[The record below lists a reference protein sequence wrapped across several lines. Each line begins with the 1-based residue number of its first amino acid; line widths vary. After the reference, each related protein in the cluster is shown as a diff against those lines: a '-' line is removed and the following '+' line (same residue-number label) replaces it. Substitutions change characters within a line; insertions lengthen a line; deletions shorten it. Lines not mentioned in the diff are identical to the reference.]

1 MVIIRGGRVPLKLDI
16 QSQED
21 GRFLDVDW
29 RISMEVI
36 CISSLGVI
44 QNEFKMYFC
53 INVESYNG
61 VSINSLIKN
70 FHTTATEV
78 ITVFR
83 TAVVSFIL

>member
-1 MVIIRGGRVPLKLDI
+1 MKLDI
-16 QSQED
+16 QSQGD

-29 RISMEVI
+29 TISMDVI
-36 CISSLGVI
+36 CVSSLGVI

-61 VSINSLIKN
+61 VSINNLIKN
-70 FHTTATEV
+70 FHTTAREV

>member
-1 MVIIRGGRVPLKLDI
+1 MEEFWTLMGKGGVGGGLKN
-16 QSQED
+16 
-21 GRFLDVDW
+21 W
-29 RISMEVI
+29 TISMDVI
-36 CISSLGVI
+36 CVSSVGVI

>member
-1 MVIIRGGRVPLKLDI
+1 MKLDI
-16 QSQED
+16 QSQGD
-21 GRFLDVDW
+21 GRFLDADW
-29 RISMEVI
+29 TISMDVI
-36 CISSLGVI
+36 CVSSLGVI

-70 FHTTATEV
+70 FHTTAREV